1 MARFFSVLF
10 SICIAAC
17 AMAAPMHRRQIG
29 NLDCNLARLKS
40 VVDVAD
46 AQTLIGQINTTE
58 LSTATSVAV
67 AQAALNSVNDAT
79 QTILNAVF
87 ANQTAPADSRDQFA
101 SGLDAALEALKMIND
116 QSQNATVTAAQAKIL
131 SAGQDGNSVVADCK

>member
-1 MARFFSVLF
+1 MA
-10 SICIAAC
+10 I
-17 AMAAPMHRRQIG
+17 APMHRHQIG

-46 AQTLIGQINTTE
+46 AQTLIGQINTTYVSDPIYTTNIHP
-58 LSTATSVAV
+58 LTTDL
-67 AQAALNSVNDAT
+67 QRTLNGDLGGQS

-87 ANQTAPADSRDQFA
+87 ANQTASANSRDQFA

-116 QSQNATVTAAQAKIL
+116 QNATVTAAQAKIL
-131 SAGQDGNSVVADCK
+131 GAGQDGNSVVADCK

>member
-1 MARFFSVLF
+1 MARFSSVLF
-10 SICIAAC
+10 SLCIAAC

-46 AQTLIGQINTTE
+46 AQTLIGQLNTTE
-58 LSTATSVAV
+58 LSTATAVAV
-67 AQAALNSVNDAT
+67 AQAGLVSVNDAT

-101 SGLDAALEALKMIND
+101 SGLNAALEALKMIND
-116 QSQNATVTAAQAKIL
+116 PSQNATITAAQAKIL
-131 SAGQDGNSVVADCK
+131 SAGQDGNNVVADCK